1 MINWVKKLS
10 IVYKLL
16 LFVAI
21 IITSITLI
29 VSVVSLGAFNT
40 SLTNAISGNLT
51 NTAQL
56 KINSIEQYYLSAI
69 KSLNNF
75 HMQPEVQGHTENI
88 IRNDFS
94 AADSREE
101 MLKIATSFLTS
112 YGYLNFEILDRDL
125 NQQLSFHQ
133 VLEVDSKKKVIGK
146 VVNDVIISDI
156 VKHNNKFYTYLSK
169 PIMRA
174 DSLLG
179 YLSIKMDMAPIYA
192 IIQDTTGLG
201 RTGETLIAKRTNDNG
216 ALFLN
221 PLRHKSGIALKLKVE
236 KGNENAKPIL
246 NAVNRKEGIAT
257 SIDYRS
263 KEVLAISRYVSLLD
277 WGLVAKID
285 TEEAYVELHKI
296 RRNIIIIC
304 VVVMLFFFVLVLF
317 VSKLMIKQVNSIE
330 GALNVLAKGNLL
342 ESDLNKV
349 TNDEIGTMIDAVNL
363 LRKNLSDSITFAQN
377 IGEGKFE
384 VDESIKNNEGEL
396 TTALVKMSSNL
407 FNVAKEEEKRNW
419 SVKGL
424 ALFGNILREN
434 NHDIEVLCEKV
445 LIELV
450 KYIDANQ
457 GGIYV
462 VEDDGDDKKSIKMK
476 ACYAWERL
484 KMTDQKFEFGEGL
497 IGQCVVEQ
505 ESIYLSDVPNNF
517 VSIKSGLGDANP
529 NCVLIVPLK
538 VNEDVIGVIEI
549 ASFKVYDEYQLD
561 FVEKLA
567 ENIGSTISTAMV
579 NERTK
584 LLLDD
589 SNMLTEQM
597 RSQEEEMKQNME
609 ELQAT
614 QEDADRRVHDL
625 EEEIE
630 KLKGNNSVEE

>member
-1 MINWVKKLS
+1 
-10 IVYKLL
+10 
-16 LFVAI
+16 
-21 IITSITLI
+21 
-29 VSVVSLGAFNT
+29 
-40 SLTNAISGNLT
+40 
-51 NTAQL
+51 
-56 KINSIEQYYLSAI
+56 
-69 KSLNNF
+69 
-75 HMQPEVQGHTENI
+75 
-88 IRNDFS
+88 
-94 AADSREE
+94 
-101 MLKIATSFLTS
+101 
-112 YGYLNFEILDRDL
+112 
-125 NQQLSFHQ
+125 
-133 VLEVDSKKKVIGK
+133 
-146 VVNDVIISDI
+146 
-156 VKHNNKFYTYLSK
+156 
-169 PIMRA
+169 
-174 DSLLG
+174 
-179 YLSIKMDMAPIYA
+179 
-192 IIQDTTGLG
+192 
-201 RTGETLIAKRTNDNG
+201 
-216 ALFLN
+216 
-221 PLRHKSGIALKLKVE
+221 
-236 KGNENAKPIL
+236 
-246 NAVNRKEGIAT
+246 
-257 SIDYRS
+257 
-263 KEVLAISRYVSLLD
+263 
-277 WGLVAKID
+277 
-285 TEEAYVELHKI
+285 
-296 RRNIIIIC
+296 
-304 VVVMLFFFVLVLF
+304 
-317 VSKLMIKQVNSIE
+317 
-330 GALNVLAKGNLL
+330 
-342 ESDLNKV
+342 
-349 TNDEIGTMIDAVNL
+349 MIDAVNL